1 MFCDRDAAITAT
13 TAAYERNIVSLV
25 PSTMDQ
31 ATSPRAGISLP
42 PRVASAGPGLRS
54 GVVNCAA
61 YEGGVRIA
69 DVEVADVRQVLT
81 TPGRFVWI
89 GMYEPSEDLLREVQR
104 EFDLHDLAVE
114 DAHNAHQRP
123 KFEVYDDSLFV
134 VLRTAQMS
142 GAPPHIQFGETHVF
156 VGKNYVVSVRHGS
169 LLSHVGLRTRCEATP
184 GLLAQGPGF
193 VLYALMDFIVDQYF
207 PIVEALED
215 ELEGLED
222 EIFRDNLSR
231 DTTTRIYQLKRELLA
246 VKRAVS
252 PLVEVCNRL
261 TRFDV
266 DMIPEDTRPYFRD
279 VYDHVIRIND
289 MIDNTRELLTTA
301 LEANLSLITIS
312 QNEDTKRLA
321 GWAAIIT
328 TPTLIASI
336 YGMNFEHMPEM
347 SWRYGYPAVLCLMV
361 AASSALY
368 VGFKRSG
375 WF

>member
-1 MFCDRDAAITAT
+1 MPITAFPT
-13 TAAYERNIVSLV
+13 QGKTPL
-25 PSTMDQ
+25 
-31 ATSPRAGISLP
+31 
-42 PRVASAGPGLRS
+42 SAEGLRS
-54 GVVNCAA
+54 GVINCVA
-61 YEGGVRIA
+61 YEQGTRVS
-69 DVEVADVRQVLT
+69 DVEVQTIHEVLQNQD
-81 TPGRFVWI
+81 RFVWI
-89 GMYEPSEDLLREVQR
+89 GMYEPGEELLREVQR

-169 LLSHVGLRTRCEATP
+169 LLS
-184 GLLAQGPGF
+184 QGPGF

-222 EIFRDNLSR
+222 EIFRDNVSR

-266 DMIPEDTRPYFRD
+266 DLIPEDTRPYFRD

-328 TPTLIASI
+328 TPTLIATI
-336 YGMNFEHMPEM
+336 YGMNFTAMPEL

-361 AASSALY
+361 AASTGLY
-368 VGFKRSG
+368 IGFRRSG
-375 WF
+375 WL

>member
-1 MFCDRDAAITAT
+1 MAST
-13 TAAYERNIVSLV
+13 TPV
-25 PSTMDQ
+25 
-31 ATSPRAGISLP
+31 SLP
-42 PRVASAGPGLRS
+42 PRPKGTGPGLRS

-61 YEGGVRIA
+61 YENGIR
-69 DVEVADVRQVLT
+69 VADVDVREVRDVLT

-89 GMYEPSEDLLREVQR
+89 GMYEPTEELLREVQR
-104 EFDLHDLAVE
+104 EFNLHDLAVE

-142 GAPPHIQFGETHVF
+142 GSPPHIQFGETHVF
-156 VGKNYVVSVRHGS
+156 VGRTYVVSVRHGS
-169 LLSHVGLRTRCEATP
+169 LLSHVGLRSRCEATP
-184 GLLAQGPGF
+184 GLLAKGPGF

-222 EIFRDNLSR
+222 EIFQDKVSR
-231 DTTTRIYQLKRELLA
+231 ETTTRIYQLKRELLA

-328 TPTLIASI
+328 TPTLIGTV
-336 YGMNFEHMPEM
+336 YGMNFQHMPEL
-347 SWRYGYPAVLCLMV
+347 SWKWGYPFVLLLMV
-361 AASSALY
+361 TGMAGLY
-368 VGFKRSG
+368 GGFKRSG
-375 WF
+375 WL

>member
-1 MFCDRDAAITAT
+1 MPT
-13 TAAYERNIVSLV
+13 TAHPTRS
-25 PSTMDQ
+25 
-31 ATSPRAGISLP
+31 ATAG
-42 PRVASAGPGLRS
+42 VGLRS

-61 YEGGVRIA
+61 YEHGVR
-69 DVEVADVRQVLT
+69 VADIEVGAVHELLT
-81 TPGRFVWI
+81 NPDRFIWI
-89 GMYEPSEDLLREVQR
+89 GMYEPGEELLRQVQR
-104 EFDLHDLAVE
+104 EFHLHDLAVE

-134 VLRTAQMS
+134 VLRTAQRAGS
-142 GAPPHIQFGETHVF
+142 PPHIQFGETHVF

-169 LLSHVGLRTRCEATP
+169 LLSHVGLRARCESTP
-184 GLLAQGPGF
+184 QLLAKGPGF

-215 ELEGLED
+215 ELEHLED
-222 EIFRDNLSR
+222 EIFQDKVSR
-231 DTTTRIYQLKRELLA
+231 ETTTRIYQLKRELLA

-266 DMIPEDTRPYFRD
+266 ELIPEDTRPYFRD
-279 VYDHVIRIND
+279 VYDHVVRIND

-336 YGMNFEHMPEM
+336 YGMNFEHMPELD
-347 SWRYGYPAVLCLMV
+347 WRFGYPLVLALIVV
-361 AASSALY
+361 AMGGLY
-368 VGFKRSG
+368 TGFKRSG
-375 WF
+375 WL

>member
-1 MFCDRDAAITAT
+1 MYSADEELPR
-13 TAAYERNIVSLV
+13 
-25 PSTMDQ
+25 
-31 ATSPRAGISLP
+31 SPA
-42 PRVASAGPGLRS
+42 RVRPA
-54 GVVNCAA
+54 
-61 YEGGVRIA
+61 
-69 DVEVADVRQVLT
+69 
-81 TPGRFVWI
+81 
-89 GMYEPSEDLLREVQR
+89 
-104 EFDLHDLAVE
+104 HLAVE

-123 KFEVYDDSLFV
+123 KFEVYGDSLFV

-222 EIFRDNLSR
+222 EIFRDNVSR

-266 DMIPEDTRPYFRD
+266 DIIPEDTRPYFRD
-279 VYDHVIRIND
+279 VYDHVVRIND

-301 LEANLSLITIS
+301 LEANLSLITS
-312 QNEDTKRLA
+312 RRTR
-321 GWAAIIT
+321 
-328 TPTLIASI
+328 TPSASP
-336 YGMNFEHMPEM
+336 GG
-347 SWRYGYPAVLCLMV
+347 RR
-361 AASSALY
+361 SSPRRPSSP
-368 VGFKRSG
+368 RSTA
-375 WF
+375 

>member
-1 MFCDRDAAITAT
+1 MT
-13 TAAYERNIVSLV
+13 TPPVFV
-25 PSTMDQ
+25 PPR
-31 ATSPRAGISLP
+31 TSPG
-42 PRVASAGPGLRS
+42 GPGLPS

-61 YEGGVRIA
+61 YEHGVR
-69 DVEVADVRQVLT
+69 VADVDVGEVHEVLT
-81 TPGRFVWI
+81 NPDRFVWI
-89 GMYEPSEDLLREVQR
+89 GMYEPSEELLREVQR
-104 EFDLHDLAVE
+104 EFNLHDLAVE

-169 LLSHVGLRTRCEATP
+169 LLSHVGLRSRCEATP
-184 GLLAQGPGF
+184 QLLAKGPGF

-222 EIFRDNLSR
+222 EIFRDQVSR
-231 DTTTRIYQLKRELLA
+231 ETTTRIYQLKRELLA
-246 VKRAVS
+246 VKRAVY

-279 VYDHVIRIND
+279 VYDHVVRIND

-301 LEANLSLITIS
+301 LEANLSLITIA

-321 GWAAIIT
+321 GWVAIIT
-328 TPTLIASI
+328 TPTLIASL
-336 YGMNFEHMPEM
+336 YGMNFEYMPELH
-347 SWRYGYPAVLCLMV
+347 WKGGYAFALGLMA
-361 AASSALY
+361 AASGGLY
-368 VGFKRSG
+368 IGFKRSG
-375 WF
+375 WL

>member
-1 MFCDRDAAITAT
+1 MAS
-13 TAAYERNIVSLV
+13 V
-25 PSTMDQ
+25 MDQ
-31 ATSPRAGISLP
+31 TTSPRARISLP
-42 PRVASAGPGLRS
+42 PRVTSAGPGLRS

-61 YEGGVRIA
+61 YEGGVRVA
-69 DVEVADVRQVLT
+69 DVEVADVREVLQSH
-81 TPGRFVWI
+81 PGRFVWI
-89 GMYEPSEDLLREVQR
+89 GMYEPGEDLLREVQR
-104 EFDLHDLAVE
+104 EFNLHDLAVE

-142 GAPPHIQFGETHVF
+142 GSPPHIQFGETHVF
-156 VGKNYVVSVRHGS
+156 VGPNYVVSVRHGS
-169 LLSHVGLRTRCEATP
+169 LLSHVGLRTRCEQTP
-184 GLLAQGPGF
+184 GLLVQGPGF

-222 EIFRDNLSR
+222 EIFRDNVSR

-266 DMIPEDTRPYFRD
+266 DLIPEDTRPYFRD
-279 VYDHVIRIND
+279 VYDHVVRIND

-336 YGMNFEHMPEM
+336 YGMNFHNMPELN
-347 SWRYGYPAVLCLMV
+347 WRWGYPAVLCVMV
-361 AASSALY
+361 TAATSLY
-368 VGFKRSG
+368 IGFKRSG
-375 WF
+375 WL

>member
-1 MFCDRDAAITAT
+1 MPT
-13 TAAYERNIVSLV
+13 TEY
-25 PSTMDQ
+25 
-31 ATSPRAGISLP
+31 P
-42 PRVASAGPGLRS
+42 PRSAPGGVGLRS

-61 YEGGVRIA
+61 YEHGVRVA
-69 DVEVADVRQVLT
+69 DIEVADVHELLT
-81 TPGRFVWI
+81 NPDRFIWI
-89 GMYEPSEDLLREVQR
+89 GMYEPTEELLREVQR
-104 EFDLHDLAVE
+104 EFHLHDLAVE

-123 KFEVYDDSLFV
+123 KFEAYDDSFFV

-142 GAPPHIQFGETHVF
+142 GSPARMQFGETHVF

-169 LLSHVGLRTRCEATP
+169 LLSHVGLRARCEATP
-184 GLLAQGPGF
+184 QLLSKGPGF

-215 ELEGLED
+215 ELEVLED
-222 EIFRDNLSR
+222 EIFQDKVSR
-231 DTTTRIYQLKRELLA
+231 ETTTRIYQLKRELLA
-246 VKRAVS
+246 IKRAVS

-266 DMIPEDTRPYFRD
+266 DLIPEDTRPYFRD
-279 VYDHVIRIND
+279 VYDHVVRIND
-289 MIDNTRELLTTA
+289 MIDNARELLTTA

-336 YGMNFEHMPEM
+336 YGMNFRHMPELD
-347 SWRYGYPAVLCLMV
+347 WRWGYPTGLSLMV
-361 AASSALY
+361 IAAVGLY
-368 VGFKRSG
+368 TGFKRSG
-375 WF
+375 WL